1 VNQLLVAA
9 GNPFGETNR
18 TQACGRQLDHAR
30 RSHRLGRQGGQ
41 VLPLP
46 DTFKNLREM
55 AITGNTKVEVGR
67 ILPSLHYHATWTSQ
81 EKASEK
87 NGFS

>member
-18 TQACGRQLDHAR
+18 T
-30 RSHRLGRQGGQ
+30 HRLGRQGGQ